1 MLNVSLQR
9 VSTCRPGQ
17 LQYQPED
24 RVHLRNILLNLV
36 SDLMPHLVLFS
47 QWANRNSFGSV
58 SAISIFC
65 FGQNSLFWLN
75 HHVLAQYWLKICVEI
90 INILAETQNFG
101 RNQHFRPKLPLSA
114 KKKCFGR
121 NFGFGFLVGTCF
133 GFGVPAKILF
143 RLPTIFL
150 CRMT

>member
-114 KKKCFGR
+114 KKSVLAEILVSAFWLALVSVSVFRPKFCFVCPL
-121 NFGFGFLVGTCF
+121 FSYVG
-133 GFGVPAKILF
+133 
-143 RLPTIFL
+143 
-150 CRMT
+150 